1 MRRWGQ
7 YKALRVVVSPMCHH
21 GLSLHWRRR
30 ALFFAS
36 FVVLVVSALHTPRDH
51 LQLGN
56 NALAVG
62 ELDEAITHFEACLAT
77 ALQDSQEHQ
86 FCQINLAS
94 ALVDLNEVESGDES
108 AKKKRAERA
117 IDLLR

>member
-1 MRRWGQ
+1 
-7 YKALRVVVSPMCHH
+7 MCHH

-30 ALFFAS
+30 ALFFVS
-36 FVVLVVSALHTPRDH
+36 FVVLVVSAALHTPGDH

-108 AKKKRAERA
+108 AKEKRAGKA